1 MDYWIDISLI
11 RNLVSI
17 TLLLVCV
24 GNAVCKKE
32 VDLRHETNF
41 NLKDRH
47 IVFSYAF
54 ADMDGDEERELV
66 LIETGSKDSFD
77 YIVSINR
84 IHENDR
90 REILYLTET
99 HTLDIKLLVGDIDE
113 DKKDEV
119 ILHRTADPWDES
131 KSDTTRV
138 IELEGQK
145 FKEWGTRSMNGE
157 RGAVL
162 DIDNDGKLEIVIVAF
177 SEFLPESEGLNP
189 TEMRIYSLQGNK
201 FNLLNSF
208 DTTGRSIR
216 CVTTGDVDW
225 DGKEEIVTQEA
236 SRDGE
241 ILHQISIYDVD
252 NSGKITLSYSKNKA
266 LTFSLFPTRARAM
279 RTFVDHDSNVYIS
292 VYKAS
297 VRRLDDM
304 VLRVENG
311 IADMVEIREDMRLQT
326 LALSERLPFNGKFYA
341 EIIDRE
347 PKLSLYT
354 FDELEKVVR

>member
-1 MDYWIDISLI
+1 M
-11 RNLVSI
+11 
-17 TLLLVCV
+17 
-24 GNAVCKKE
+24 
-32 VDLRHETNF
+32 
-41 NLKDRH
+41 
-47 IVFSYAF
+47 FSYTF
-54 ADMDGDEERELV
+54 ADMGGDEERELV
-66 LIETGSKDSFD
+66 LVETGSKDSFD

-84 IHENDR
+84 IQENDR

-99 HTLDIKLLVGDIDE
+99 HTLDFKLLAGDIDG

-157 RGAVL
+157 RSAIL
-162 DIDNDGKLEIVIVAF
+162 DVDNDGKHEIVMVAF

-189 TEMRIYSLQGNK
+189 TEIRIYSLQDNK

-208 DTTGRSIR
+208 DTKGRSIR

-225 DGKEEIVTQEA
+225 DGKAEIVTQEA

-252 NSGKITLSYSKNKA
+252 SSGKITLSYSKNNA

-311 IADMVEIREDMRLQT
+311 VSDVVEIREDKRLQT
-326 LALSERLPFNGKFYA
+326 LALSERLPFNGEFYA
-341 EIIDRE
+341 EIIDRKPE
-347 PKLSLYT
+347 LSLYT
-354 FDELEKVVR
+354 FDELEQVVR